1 MFITS
6 EELKKAN
13 QKVFNEKVKEVFNEK
28 VKGIW
33 DNYETGWLPNTQLL
47 GSNLGLLKDM
57 FLKDIQVK
65 FLPDS
70 REYVFV
76 FYKEVITE
84 LDLSGIWD
92 WFSYSGI
99 DLLGDTFR
107 INFDLRMPNDN
118 FAAIVTETFNTTK
131 TL

>member
-13 QKVFNEKVKEVFNEK
+13 QEVFNEK
-28 VKGIW
+28 VREIW
-33 DNYETGWLPNTQLL
+33 DKYETGWLPNTQLL

-57 FLKDIQVK
+57 FLKDIQIK
-65 FLPDS
+65 ILPDS
-70 REYVFV
+70 REYVFE
-76 FYKEVITE
+76 FHKEVITE
-84 LDLSGIWD
+84 LDLCGIWD

-107 INFDLRMPNDN
+107 INFNFKMPNNN
-118 FAAIVTETFNTTK
+118 FAAIVTETFNITK

>member
-13 QKVFNEKVKEVFNEK
+13 QEVFNEK
-28 VKGIW
+28 VREIW
-33 DNYETGWLPNTQLL
+33 DNYETGLPNTQLL

-57 FLKDIQVK
+57 FLKDIQIK

-70 REYVFV
+70 REYVFE
-76 FYKEVITE
+76 FHKEVITE

-99 DLLGDTFR
+99 DLLGDTFK

-118 FAAIVTETFNTTK
+118 FAAIVTETF
-131 TL
+131 

>member
-1 MFITS
+1 MLITS

-13 QKVFNEKVKEVFNEK
+13 QEVFNEKVKE
-28 VKGIW
+28 IW
-33 DNYETGWLPNTQLL
+33 DKYETGLPNAQLL

-57 FLKDIQVK
+57 FLKDIQIK

-70 REYVFV
+70 REYVFE
-76 FYKEVITE
+76 FHKEVITE

-107 INFDLRMPNDN
+107 INFDLRMPNNN
-118 FAAIVTETFNTTK
+118 FAAIVTETFNTK

>member
-13 QKVFNEKVKEVFNEK
+13 QKVFNEKVKE
-28 VKGIW
+28 IW
-33 DNYETGWLPNTQLL
+33 GKYETGLPNAQLL

-65 FLPDS
+65 FLLDS
-70 REYVFV
+70 REYVFE
-76 FYKEVITE
+76 FHKEVITE
-84 LDLSGIWD
+84 LDLSGIWG

>member
-1 MFITS
+1 MFITL

-13 QKVFNEKVKEVFNEK
+13 QEVFNEKVKE
-28 VKGIW
+28 IW
-33 DNYETGWLPNTQLL
+33 DNYEIELPNAQPL

-57 FLKDIQVK
+57 FLKDIQIK

-70 REYVFV
+70 REYIFE
-76 FYKEVITE
+76 FHKEVITE

>member
-6 EELKKAN
+6 EEIKKAN
-13 QKVFNEKVKEVFNEK
+13 QEVFNEKVKE
-28 VKGIW
+28 IW
-33 DNYETGWLPNTQLL
+33 DKYETGLPNAQLL

-57 FLKDIQVK
+57 FLKDIQIK

-70 REYVFV
+70 REYMFE
-76 FYKEVITE
+76 FHKEVITE
-84 LDLSGIWD
+84 LDLTGIWD

-99 DLLGDTFR
+99 DLLGDTFK
-107 INFDLRMPNDN
+107 INFDLRMPNNN